1 MKKILY
7 AVSLSLL
14 SVAVLAAC
22 QNTGTTAQSANP
34 QSVQSVPSAA
44 EPVLQIS
51 TGKEQQ
57 GWAVT
62 TLMSH
67 PARQTVQTPDDP
79 AYHQPR
85 QWQAVPLRALL
96 PSLKAGG
103 HTQFKAS
110 DGFVATIADDT
121 LLSAATPWIAFE
133 TAAKPWPALGAG
145 KPSAGPFYLI
155 WTDAARGNISQEQWP
170 YQIASVAP
178 VQSLTERFPALL
190 PAASAPQRE
199 QALRGLQAYSR
210 HCSVCHTLNKAGD
223 ASIGPDL
230 NLPHNPTEYFQEK
243 MLRRLIRDP
252 ASVRT
257 WPQQS
262 MPGFSKEVLSENEL
276 DDLLVYLKQMAA
288 QR

>member
-14 SVAVLAAC
+14 SLAVLAAC
-22 QNTGTTAQSANP
+22 QNTGGSAQSGAAQTAQLAS
-34 QSVQSVPSAA
+34 

-57 GWAVT
+57 TWSLSA
-62 TLMSH
+62 LSAH

-79 AYHQPR
+79 AYHQPS

-96 PSLKAGG
+96 PTLKAGG

-190 PAASAPQRE
+190 PAASAPLKE

-230 NLPHNPTEYFQEK
+230 NLPHNPTEYFQDK
-243 MLRRLIRDP
+243 MLRQLIRDP

-262 MPGFSKEVLSENEL
+262 MPGFSKEVLPEAEL